1 MTRAIVIAAILCAGA
16 ARARADE
23 ISDYDPQS
31 KAWNGLASFVA
42 VAEGA
47 GYEVVPV
54 AALQW
59 GDLDRGDVLVLVY
72 PMQRVD
78 PERLNAFLEAGGSAL
93 VADDFGEAKD
103 ALARLGFVRA
113 EVGEA
118 KADSYYDDRMYAPIA
133 SNVASHP
140 ITEGVDHVVANHPA
154 VLTRIE
160 GATAVVS
167 FANGDAIVV
176 AGERGPGRFAVVS
189 DPSIFINRMLQFPG
203 NLRLANNLMRWLGRG
218 HAKRIVLLRGDVPMY
233 GDPKPFIDDAGAG
246 ELGRALGDLNRWL
259 DEGNGWFLKEGSMRL
274 ISAILAAILIA
285 AALFAMPLWRR
296 GAVDG
301 AWLRFTRPEAADDPT
316 RAVALADGGDTNLR
330 VAAAVLRDAVTAA
343 VAQAI
348 GVPDPLYGMSKAQLV
363 SALHEAKGPRAAEAF
378 AKMYSRLRELPS
390 RGQAAAP
397 YGGIHVSRY
406 EFDRLYEEARA
417 LYRTLGEELEP

>member
-1 MTRAIVIAAILCAGA
+1 MKALVVALMLLCG
-16 ARARADE
+16 ARAFAED
-23 ISDYDPQS
+23 IPDYDPNS
-31 KAWNGLASFVA
+31 RAWNGLASFA
-42 VAEGA
+42 ATAEGA

-59 GDLDRGDVLVLVY
+59 GELDRGDILVLIY

-78 PERLNAFLEAGGSAL
+78 PQRLASFLEAGGSAMI
-93 VADDFGEAKD
+93 ADDFGEAKD

-118 KADSYYDDRMYAPIA
+118 KSDTYWDQRVYAPIA
-133 SNVASHP
+133 SNIAQHP
-140 ITEGVDHVVANHPA
+140 ITDGVDHVVTNHPA
-154 VLTRIE
+154 VLTRVE

-167 FANGDAIVV
+167 FDSGQAIVV

-203 NLRLANNLMRWLGRG
+203 NLRLSTNLLKWLGRG
-218 HAKRIVLLRGDVPMY
+218 HAKRVVLLRGDVPMY

-246 ELGRALGDLNRWL
+246 SLGRAMGDINRWL
-259 DEGNGWFLKEGSMRL
+259 DERNEWLLTGPAMRMV
-274 ISAILAAILIA
+274 AGILAVVLII
-285 AALFAMPLWRR
+285 AALFAMPLWRK

-301 AWLRFTRPEAADDPT
+301 AWLRFTRPEPADEPG
-316 RAVALADGGDTNLR
+316 RAIALVDGGDANLR
-330 VAAAVLRDAVTAA
+330 VAAAVLRDSVAA
-343 VAQAI
+343 AI
-348 GVPDPLYGMSKAQLV
+348 AHAINVKDPLYGMSKAELV
-363 SALHEAKGPRAAEAF
+363 SAVHDARGPKAAEAF
-378 AKMYSRLRELPS
+378 ARMYSRLRELPS
-390 RGQAAAP
+390 RSQAAAP
-397 YGGIHVSRY
+397 YGGAHVSRY

>member
-1 MTRAIVIAAILCAGA
+1 VKRALVILALLLATQ
-16 ARARADE
+16 RARADE
-23 ISDYDPQS
+23 IADYDPQS

-78 PERLNAFLEAGGSAL
+78 PQRLASFLEAGGSAL

-118 KADSYYDDRMYAPIA
+118 KSDSYYDDRMYAPIA
-133 SNVASHP
+133 SNVAQHP
-140 ITEGVDHVVANHPA
+140 ITEGVDHVVTNHPA
-154 VLTRIE
+154 VLTRVE
-160 GATAVVS
+160 GATAIVS

-233 GDPKPFIDDAGAG
+233 GEPKPFIDDAGAG
-246 ELGRALGDLNRWL
+246 QLGRALGDINRWL
-259 DEGNGWFLKEGSMRL
+259 DERNEWLLTGPAMRL
-274 ISAILAAILIA
+274 VAGILAVILIA

-296 GAVDG
+296 GSVDG
-301 AWLRFTRPEAADDPT
+301 AWLRFTRPEAADEPT
-316 RAVALADGGDTNLR
+316 RAVAQVDAGDANLR
-330 VAAAVLRDAVTAA
+330 VAAAVLRDAVGAA
-343 VAQAI
+343 IAQAI
-348 GVPDPLYGMSKAQLV
+348 GVADPMMGMSKAQLV
-363 SALHEAKGPRAAEAF
+363 SALHEARGPRAAEAF

-390 RGQAAAP
+390 RSQAAAP

-406 EFDRLYEEARA
+406 EFDRLYEEARS